1 MGSCHQACEVIGLD
15 RVHVLKRLGDLAD
28 PEYMIRRRPTFGAL
42 VAVVTAA
49 ACVTGG
55 LGAVPSVQ
63 AADPVATLDLEGH
76 GYGHG
81 IGLSQWGAY
90 GYAADHGWTAT
101 QILDHYYGGTVSATT
116 DVTSITVRLQT
127 LDDQQTAVVHDRG
140 ALVVDGVAGGP
151 WRSVVARET
160 APRQYTVWARAD
172 ASVCPS
178 AADTLA
184 SGWSVVGSGLTTVTI
199 RPQTD
204 TSASADYA
212 DLAAVCEPSGRVRT
226 YRGAIRAVNGT
237 ADENRTVNDV
247 PLEQYLRAVVASE
260 MSASWAPKGAAALQ
274 AQAVAARSYGLAENK
289 YSYAKTCDQ
298 VCQYYPGV
306 AWRQGVAGT
315 YNRYEQAAVDVNVQA
330 TAGVVRRV
338 GSSSGA
344 IVYTMFSASSGGF
357 TASSTL
363 PFPAVE
369 DLGDATA
376 GNPNHT
382 WQASV
387 AATTIVGRWPTIG
400 TFTGITVTG
409 RSGQGDWGGRVT
421 TMTVNGTA
429 GSVSITG
436 DTFRSAMGLKS
447 NWFAVRGA
455 GSGPGTPTTPS
466 PGTPTGPVCTGRE
479 APPATGEPTNAPPAR
494 FSPIVPVRLI
504 DTRDGTGTDQRP
516 LGTGCTLI
524 VRPTVPPGTTAVA
537 VNIVTVDP
545 GAQGYITAYP
555 CGVGRTFTSVV
566 QSQVGHIVSGSAVVP
581 ISADGSFC
589 VFSNVTTEV
598 VIDMTGSFGPTASAR
613 YEPIVTQRRYDSRTS
628 TGRLPAGTVVRVG
641 TRGAG
646 GGAADSTGASLT
658 IHALDP
664 GYAGF
669 VTIWPCDQPQP
680 WASSANVD
688 LGGAVTNYAD
698 VAVSAAGEACVFL
711 SAPMDLA
718 IDLNGWYGP
727 SATTDFHAVTPFR
740 IADTREGQ
748 PWSGAFARNVGREIV
763 VAGLGSLPPA
773 GQVRSVSAQFTAV
786 DGTRAG
792 YVTVHPCLSPVPD
805 VSMLRYTVGTNVA
818 VMVNTLLDD
827 VGRWCLVTNGS
838 ADLVIDVSG
847 WFG

>member
-1 MGSCHQACEVIGLD
+1 
-15 RVHVLKRLGDLAD
+15 
-28 PEYMIRRRPTFGAL
+28 MICRRPTFGAL
-42 VAVVTAA
+42 GRALTAS
-49 ACVTGG
+49 ACLVGG
-55 LGAVPSVQ
+55 LALSPVASPVGH

-160 APRQYTVWARAD
+160 APRQYTVWARSD
-172 ASVCPS
+172 ASVCPGAS
-178 AADTLA
+178 DSLSSGWAVVA
-184 SGWSVVGSGLTTVTI
+184 SGLAQVTV

-204 TSASADYA
+204 TSASADYS

-237 ADENRTVNDV
+237 ADENRTVNEV

-260 MSASWAPKGAAALQ
+260 MSASWAAKGSAALQ

-306 AWRQGVAGT
+306 AWRQGVSGG
-315 YNRYEQAAVDVNVQA
+315 YNRYEQPAVDVNVQA

-338 GSSSGA
+338 GSASGA
-344 IVYTMFSASSGGF
+344 IAYTMFSASSGGY
-357 TASSTL
+357 TAASTL

-382 WQASV
+382 WQTSIAAS
-387 AATTIVGRWPTIG
+387 TISTRWPAIG
-400 TFTGITVTG
+400 TFTGITITG
-409 RSGQGDWGGRVT
+409 RTGQGDWGGRVT
-421 TMTVNGTA
+421 TMSVNGTS
-429 GSVSITG
+429 GSVSVSG

-447 NWFAVRGA
+447 NWFSVRGA
-455 GSGPGTPTTPS
+455 TTPTPPAPPPSGPS
-466 PGTPTGPVCTGRE
+466 PGPVCTGRE
-479 APPATGEPTNAPPAR
+479 APPATGEATNAPPAL
-494 FSPIVPVRLI
+494 FTPIVPVRLV
-504 DTRDGTGTDQRP
+504 DTRDGTGTDRRP
-516 LGTGCTLI
+516 LGTGCTLV
-524 VRPTVPPGTTAVA
+524 VRPTVQPGTTAVA

-545 GAQGYITAYP
+545 QAQGYITAYP

-598 VIDMTGSFGPTASAR
+598 VIDMTGSFGPTGSAR
-613 YEPIVTQRRYDSRTS
+613 YEPIITQRRFDSRTTS
-628 TGRLPAGTVVRVG
+628 GQLPAGSVVRVA

-664 GYAGF
+664 AYPGF
-669 VTIWPCDQPQP
+669 VTVWPCDEPRP

-688 LGGAVTNYAD
+688 LGGEVTNYAD
-698 VAVSAAGEACVFL
+698 VAVSATGEACVFV

-748 PWSGAFARNVGREIV
+748 PWAGAFARNVGREIT
-763 VAGLGSLPPA
+763 VAGVGSLPAA

-786 DGTRAG
+786 DGSRAG

-805 VSMLRYTVGTNVA
+805 LSMLRYTVRTNVA
-818 VMVNTLLDD
+818 VMVNTLLDGS
-827 VGRWCLVTNGS
+827 GRWCLVTNGS